1 MIFPAAEMTKA
12 SFQNSRPAKN
22 PQAREE
28 HSDSL
33 WTKAARRS
41 EIASPAPGVIERNL
55 FRPSGAHDRQN
66 GNQMCPHELLRND
79 LCLSA
84 LTADKAE
91 ARPTASYSAR
101 IRPAHV
107 AAEYPVWEA
116 ARPSRM
122 SPSSGSPSS
131 EQTMIVKKQPDKK
144 MPFSPERPSTFFPPQ
159 LSSPRRASCRRCH
172 VPNAAGGHDDL
183 PANMITF

>member
-144 MPFSPERPSTFFPPQ
+144 MPFPPRNARRHSFPRSSRRPGVLHAVVVMFRMLQ
-159 LSSPRRASCRRCH
+159 A
-172 VPNAAGGHDDL
+172 DM
-183 PANMITF
+183 MISLQT